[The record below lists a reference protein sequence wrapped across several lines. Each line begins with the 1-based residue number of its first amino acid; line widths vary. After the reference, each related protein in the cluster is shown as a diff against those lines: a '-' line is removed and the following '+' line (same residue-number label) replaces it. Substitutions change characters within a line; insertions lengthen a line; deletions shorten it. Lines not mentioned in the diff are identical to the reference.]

1 MGNAVKMDESDLLAK
16 YTKIYGESKIKAN
29 IQAAYRPDSDHDG
42 VIDIHDKNPNVWD
55 VSERDLRLFAA
66 LAYAKEEEIKA
77 IFEHNNETVIS
88 EFNQKRY
95 GNYADVRELTG
106 DWEVLKF
113 HNGSDVPLL
122 GSGLDY
128 TIFGNGKKTDGGY
141 QNVVIT
147 FRGTTNAADLGADG
161 SIFLGWIPQQAKD
174 TSQILRDL
182 NQFKPEKIN
191 ITGHSLG
198 GYNTQYF
205 LSHYLMNGNSVWAN
219 KFVHSAI
226 FNPAILKTR
235 LLSRGILKE
244 ARANTD
250 QLLKTNYLDDTDKT
264 HPIHKTRST
273 SYVIQGE
280 WVSNLLGSYDNTTVL
295 TNPNLNKS
303 HSLLTFFQQDKQLK
317 ELFSKG
323 YRVDSHYKND
333 DTERDGLTDIQ
344 ERQLGLNEKVSDAKK
359 DTDRDGF
366 SDLLEMKLGHD
377 FNNAKDKIDLKHYY
391 DIKSDEAEFLSVV
404 TTETQSGK
412 LVNTVGVEMFAQ
424 VIDNKLVYTKIAN
437 STDTPIAW
445 TDEDWQAWQDS
456 GSLIVQG
463 TTQNNHLK
471 GSLKNEIL
479 WGGKGNDTLD
489 GYEGNDVLIGGAG
502 DDWLRGG
509 GGKDILIG
517 GSGNNILDGGEGA
530 DRFVL
535 SKQGFSTIVSFAAQE
550 DKLDV
555 SEFQAAFQESD
566 GAKPTLSQILHES
579 TQTGKAALIFDAN
592 SDTLSYQDKNGQL
605 TALARFDADVTAEM
619 LRNSLI
625 V

>member
-1 MGNAVKMDESDLLAK
+1 MSQYKP
-16 YTKIYGESKIKAN
+16 T
-29 IQAAYRPDSDHDG
+29 
-42 VIDIHDKNPNVWD
+42 NVY
-55 VSERDLRLFAA
+55 S
-66 LAYAKEEEIKA
+66 
-77 IFEHNNETVIS
+77 
-88 EFNQKRY
+88 
-95 GNYADVRELTG
+95 
-106 DWEVLKF
+106 
-113 HNGSDVPLL
+113 
-122 GSGLDY
+122 
-128 TIFGNGKKTDGGY
+128 
-141 QNVVIT
+141 
-147 FRGTTNAADLGADG
+147 
-161 SIFLGWIPQQAKD
+161 
-174 TSQILRDL
+174 
-182 NQFKPEKIN
+182 
-191 ITGHSLG
+191 TGHSLG
-198 GYNTQYF
+198 GYLAQYF
-205 LSHYLMNGNSVWAN
+205 ASHTMQQTAKRSEAF
-219 KFVHSAI
+219 KHSAL
-226 FNPAILKTR
+226 FNPAKLTVDKSSPSSLDQALRYT
-235 LLSRGILKE
+235 E
-244 ARANTD
+244 NTMVKKD
-250 QLLKTNYLDDTDKT
+250 WLDDSDKIDIKNLEQT
-264 HPIHKTRST
+264 N
-273 SYVIQGE
+273 SYVITGE
-280 WVSNLLGSYDNTTVL
+280 WVAYGFNETANDVIDTFGTVGGAAAGAAAGATVGSLLGPVGTLVGGVLGAIFGGAGGKKVADKISFEGLGTYTNTTEFDFRKNVSWGKHDL
-295 TNPNLNKS
+295 KS
-303 HSLLTFFQQDKQLK
+303 FFMNDSKLY
-317 ELFSKG
+317 EHFSKS
-323 YRVDSHYKND
+323 YRIDPHYHDMDSDK
-333 DTERDGLTDIQ
+333 DGLTDIV
-344 ERQLGLNEKVSDAKK
+344 EKHIGTNHKQANKINGTDSDK
-359 DTDRDGF
+359 DGF
-366 SDLLEMKLGHD
+366 SDRLELSMGHD
-377 FNNAKDKIDLKHYY
+377 FLNAKDKIDLKHYY

-445 TDEDWQAWQDS
+445 ADEDWQAWQDS

-479 WGGKGNDTLD
+479 WGGKGDDTLD